1 METINNDILS
11 DGFRL
16 EGSWASDLKDALKK
30 MNESTTI
37 LEIDSSELIMYSII
51 DMQEDNFVLARLC
64 PDEINNEMVFSDYSA
79 KRIFEKG
86 GQLREIAY

>member
-51 DMQEDNFVLARLC
+51 DMQV
-64 PDEINNEMVFSDYSA
+64 
-79 KRIFEKG
+79 
-86 GQLREIAY
+86 

>member
-37 LEIDSSELIMYSII
+37 LEIDSSELIETFISVHFYKIMDRLRLFIVQTTN
-51 DMQEDNFVLARLC
+51 MQ
-64 PDEINNEMVFSDYSA
+64 
-79 KRIFEKG
+79 G
-86 GQLREIAY
+86 GF

>member
-30 MNESTTI
+30 NER
-37 LEIDSSELIMYSII
+37 IDNDIR
-51 DMQEDNFVLARLC
+51 N
-64 PDEINNEMVFSDYSA
+64 
-79 KRIFEKG
+79 
-86 GQLREIAY
+86 

>member
-51 DMQEDNFVLARLC
+51 DMQEDNFVLARLVLC
-64 PDEINNEMVFSDYSA
+64 QDLVQVKMRFSSS
-79 KRIFEKG
+79 
-86 GQLREIAY
+86 

>member
-51 DMQEDNFVLARLC
+51 DIPYFILVPNINLFMGQIMRVVL
-64 PDEINNEMVFSDYSA
+64 VTT
-79 KRIFEKG
+79 G
-86 GQLREIAY
+86 

>member
-37 LEIDSSELIMYSII
+37 LEIDSSE
-51 DMQEDNFVLARLC
+51 
-64 PDEINNEMVFSDYSA
+64 
-79 KRIFEKG
+79 
-86 GQLREIAY
+86 

>member
-51 DMQEDNFVLARLC
+51 DIKKTGSFIE
-64 PDEINNEMVFSDYSA
+64 YSCCFRR
-79 KRIFEKG
+79 K
-86 GQLREIAY
+86 